1 MKMNKKVACDLL
13 DLDENYNDN
22 DLKRQYKLMALKFH
36 PDKNTDKDT
45 TSDFQNIQL
54 AYVFLSE
61 LNNRPRNDEERTFFA
76 NLENYDEILK
86 CFVNFLI
93 KNKFSLKLLLELDI
107 EILELMVN
115 LLSSYIENQN
125 WILYKEH
132 IIKIKT
138 EVERIVVER
147 KASIDTV
154 CLEPTIDDLFEQKI
168 FCLKRDENIYLVP
181 LWHNEMTFKDVSNN
195 TFIVRC
201 EPNLD
206 DHLDIDEYNNVIIH
220 LKYEIANLLD
230 NENIH
235 FNIGKKEF
243 KIHVDEIMIKR
254 EQTFMFPHLGI
265 PRINDKDFKKNIEIG
280 DVVVRLTLV

>member
-1 MKMNKKVACDLL
+1 MTMNRKTACKILH
-13 DLDENYNDN
+13 LDEKYNDN
-22 DLKRQYKLMALKFH
+22 DLKRQYRLMALKFH
-36 PDKNTDKDT
+36 PDKNKDKDT

-61 LNNRPRNDEERTFFA
+61 LNNRPRTEDEKTFFT
-76 NLENYDEILK
+76 NFENYDEILK
-86 CFVNFLI
+86 CFVNFVI

-107 EILELMVN
+107 EVLVLIVN
-115 LLSSYIENQN
+115 LLNGYIENQN
-125 WILYKEH
+125 WIIYKEH

-138 EVERIVVER
+138 EVERIIEER
-147 KASIDTV
+147 NISIETV
-154 CLEPTIDDLFEQKI
+154 FLEPTIDDLFEQKI
-168 FCLKRDENIYLVP
+168 FCLKRNEQIYLVP
-181 LWHNEMTFKDVSNN
+181 LWHTEMTFKDISND

-230 NENIH
+230 NENIQ

-243 KIHVDEIMIKR
+243 KIHVDDVMIKR
-254 EQTFMFPHLGI
+254 EQSLMYPHLGI
-265 PRINDKDFKKNIEIG
+265 PRINDKDFEKNIEIG